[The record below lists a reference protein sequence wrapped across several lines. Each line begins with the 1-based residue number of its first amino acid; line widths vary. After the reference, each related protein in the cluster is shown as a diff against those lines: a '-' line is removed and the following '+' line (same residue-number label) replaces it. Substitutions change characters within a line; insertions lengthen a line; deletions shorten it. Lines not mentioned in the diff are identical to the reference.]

1 MKKFIRNSIA
11 SMMMAGCCMAS
22 AGASAADKVNL
33 QLPWVLNSQFA
44 GYIMAREQGFYND
57 VDIDLTISPGGP
69 QVNATSFVAS
79 GAATIG
85 SVDALVLILANLKG
99 MDLVAVGACFQDNPA
114 SIISLKESGITKPAD
129 LVGKTVAH
137 SPAGTSWIL
146 SKAMLQKAG
155 VDLNSV
161 KYVVSSANELLMNK
175 NVDAKAGY
183 ALNEALSISLA
194 GYPTS
199 VMRAVD
205 YGINAYTEVLFLK
218 RKTVEENPDMVRR
231 FLAATVKG
239 YKFAYDNPD
248 LTLQTLLKLNNQLD
262 LNKEKQQFQMQRE
275 YIFTGEAL
283 TKGVCTINPES
294 FKETQKIMMSTGDLD
309 KPVDTSKFVDPSF
322 LPK

>member
-1 MKKFIRNSIA
+1 MNKWVRSSI
-11 SMMMAGCCMAS
+11 SSLVVAGTCAMS
-22 AGASAADKVNL
+22 AAAWAADKVNL

-44 GYIMAREQGFYND
+44 GYVMAKEQGFYEEAG
-57 VDIDLTISPGGP
+57 IDLTISPGGP

-114 SIISLKESGITKPAD
+114 SIITLKESGIDKPED
-129 LVGKTVAH
+129 LAGKTVAH

-155 VDLNSV
+155 VDLGTI

-183 ALNEALSISLA
+183 ALNEALSITLA

-205 YGINAYTEVLFLK
+205 YGVNAYTEVLFLK
-218 RKTVEENPDMVRR
+218 RQTIEENPDMVRR
-231 FLAATVKG
+231 FMAATVKG
-239 YKFAYDNPD
+239 YNFAYDNPD
-248 LTLQTLLKLNNQLD
+248 LTLETLLKLNTQLD
-262 LNKEKQQFQMQRE
+262 PNKEKQQFAMQRD
-275 YIFTGEAL
+275 YIFTGDAL
-283 TKGVCTINPES
+283 TKGVCTIDPKS
-294 FKETQKIMMSTGDLD
+294 FEDTQNIMISTGDLE
-309 KPVDTSKFVDPSF
+309 KPIDTSKFVDPSF
-322 LPK
+322 LPQ

>member
-1 MKKFIRNSIA
+1 MNKWVRSSI
-11 SMMMAGCCMAS
+11 SSLVVAGTCAMS
-22 AGASAADKVNL
+22 AAAFAADKVNL

-44 GYIMAREQGFYND
+44 GYVMAKEQGFYEEAG
-57 VDIDLTISPGGP
+57 IDLTISPGGP

-114 SIISLKESGITKPAD
+114 SIITLKESGIDKPED
-129 LVGKTVAH
+129 LAGKTVAH

-155 VDLNSV
+155 VDLGTI

-183 ALNEALSISLA
+183 ALNEALSITLA

-205 YGINAYTEVLFLK
+205 YGVNAYTEVLFLK
-218 RKTVEENPDMVRR
+218 RQTIEENPDMVRR
-231 FLAATVKG
+231 FMAATVKG
-239 YKFAYDNPD
+239 YNFAYDNPD
-248 LTLQTLLKLNNQLD
+248 LTLETLLKLNTQLD
-262 LNKEKQQFQMQRE
+262 PNKEKQQFAMQRD
-275 YIFTGEAL
+275 YIFTGDAL
-283 TKGVCTINPES
+283 TKGVCTIDPKS
-294 FKETQKIMMSTGDLD
+294 FEDTQNIMISTGDLE
-309 KPVDTSKFVDPSF
+309 KPIDTSKFVDPSF
-322 LPK
+322 LPQ

>member
-1 MKKFIRNSIA
+1 MKKWVRSEILSLIV
-11 SMMMAGCCMAS
+11 AGGCIMS
-22 AGASAADKVNL
+22 AAAQAADKVNL

-44 GYIMAREQGFYND
+44 GYAMAKEQGFYEEAG
-57 VDIDLTISPGGP
+57 IDLTISPGGP

-85 SVDALVLILANLKG
+85 SIDALVFILANLKG

-114 SIISLKESGITKPAD
+114 SIISLTGSGITKPQD
-129 LVGKTVAH
+129 LVGKTIAH

-155 VDLNSV
+155 VDLKTV

-218 RKTVEENPDMVRR
+218 RQTIEQNPDMVRR

-239 YKFAYDNPD
+239 YEFAYENQD
-248 LTLQTLLKLNNQLD
+248 LTIKTLLRLNSQLD
-262 LNKEKQQFQMQRE
+262 PKKEKEQLEMQRE

-283 TKGVCTINPES
+283 TKGICTLNQKS
-294 FKETQKIMMSTGDLD
+294 FEETQNIMISTGDLE
-309 KPVDTSKFVDPSF
+309 KPLDMSKFVDPSF
-322 LPK
+322 LPQ